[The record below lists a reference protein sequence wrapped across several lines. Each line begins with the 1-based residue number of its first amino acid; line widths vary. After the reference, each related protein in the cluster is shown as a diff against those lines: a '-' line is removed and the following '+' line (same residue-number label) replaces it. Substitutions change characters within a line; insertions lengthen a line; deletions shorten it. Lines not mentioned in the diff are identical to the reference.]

1 MGMPL
6 FYAPPFLHSSSIA
19 GIKNNTRLSVV
30 IIKAKCNSQYSIT
43 EVEMLLRVS
52 ALERINIR
60 ELLTKP
66 IEKLL
71 NQNPNVKELN
81 LFEF

>member
-1 MGMPL
+1 MPL
-6 FYAPPFLHSSSIA
+6 FYAPPFLRSYSIA
-19 GIKNNTRLSVV
+19 GIKNNTRLSKQNATV
-30 IIKAKCNSQYSIT
+30 NT
-43 EVEMLLRVS
+43 L
-52 ALERINIR
+52 
-60 ELLTKP
+60 P